1 MIIGRD
7 LVEYYEDEKLFSTGN
22 DELDE
27 ILEEVYYSGLED
39 GYDYAQRE
47 FAEVDSEGTKW
58 VKELHTPRKKQT
70 KESAKIAKRKLRN
83 EDRADRRDTFRGY
96 MKDYEDF
103 AGDVHKNSILREEAK
118 NIHGTLDNYVNKGL
132 DYANKAGGR
141 IHETLKRTVPE
152 HLERQTKEVIG
163 AGDRFGE
170 RFTKRYDKWLDTVKE
185 NEKDRRREGFTK
197 KVLAHREESRK
208 LKNEDRANKREYKA
222 RMKGR

>member
-118 NIHGTLDNYVNKGL
+118 NLH
-132 DYANKAGGR
+132 
-141 IHETLKRTVPE
+141 RTADI
-152 HLERQTKEVIG
+152 R
-163 AGDRFGE
+163 D
-170 RFTKRYDKWLDTVKE
+170 
-185 NEKDRRREGFTK
+185 
-197 KVLAHREESRK
+197 
-208 LKNEDRANKREYKA
+208 
-222 RMKGR
+222 

>member
-118 NIHGTLDNYVNKGL
+118 NLHRTADNVVDKGL

-141 IHETLKRTVPE
+141 AHETFRRSVPE
-152 HLERQTKEVIG
+152 PEHHLLP
-163 AGDRFGE
+163 AGHRSHIRPRSLGG
-170 RFTKRYDKWLDTVKE
+170 VCQ
-185 NEKDRRREGFTK
+185 DRRVCRQD
-197 KVLAHREESRK
+197 LAPDLHP
-208 LKNEDRANKREYKA
+208 L
-222 RMKGR
+222 